1 METITNAA
9 TSVVNTASGY
19 IYGTNNTAAEPGKE
33 PVSGQSGKGTADEP
47 FDKGNEETATGAPA
61 ASTGT
66 SATKTTDTATD
77 TPSLGSSKTSA
88 SDSAP
93 TSTTIGHHNPA
104 DGADPASGQKPFQK
118 QQGGDRPNEAP
129 TGEQSEAVKE
139 TKDEG
144 EELLKK
150 RDPNDH
156 SGEPMKMH
164 DGSEEKVNE
173 EEDDEHPGQEGGKK
187 QGGGTGEE
195 WIKTSGLQADGGDFD
210 AAKAG
215 AGREADRLLEEKGIA
230 RDERGGMVGTDGSPV
245 PTDHKNPSPSGGAH
259 SKVKTIDKLKEK
271 LHIGTGKG
279 LK

>member
-1 METITNAA
+1 V
-9 TSVVNTASGY
+9 SY
-19 IYGTNNTAAEPGKE
+19 FKPG
-33 PVSGQSGKGTADEP
+33 
-47 FDKGNEETATGAPA
+47 A

-173 EEDDEHPGQEGGKK
+173 EKDDDHPGQEGGKK

>member
-19 IYGTNNTAAEPGKE
+19 IYGTNNTATEPGKE

-61 ASTGT
+61 ASTST
-66 SATKTTDTATD
+66 SAAKTTD
-77 TPSLGSSKTSA
+77 TPSLDNSKTSA

-230 RDERGGMVGTDGSPV
+230 RDDRGGMVGTDGSPV